1 MPWARARQVPYPVT
15 ARRPLAAP
23 RAAACAELTLGAVA
37 GEPQVSLS
45 MCVRHLFTTS
55 PPAPTL
61 AELMPQSAKMRDK
74 AVSDALAAQFGKP

>member
-1 MPWARARQVPYPVT
+1 
-15 ARRPLAAP
+15 
-23 RAAACAELTLGAVA
+23 
-37 GEPQVSLS
+37 